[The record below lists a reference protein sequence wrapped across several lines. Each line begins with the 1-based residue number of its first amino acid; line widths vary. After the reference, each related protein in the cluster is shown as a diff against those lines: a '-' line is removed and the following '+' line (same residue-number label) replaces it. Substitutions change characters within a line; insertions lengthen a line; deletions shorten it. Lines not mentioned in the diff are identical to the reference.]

1 LKQRMS
7 HDLDFM
13 VNYTWGA
20 EIDDNGTFRNGYLS
34 NRVER
39 SRGVADVPSV
49 LNATAIWKLPFGS
62 GQPLSSNNRIVRALI
77 SNYLLSGIYTYSSGV
92 PLAII
97 SSGCVSPGSGQ
108 CMPNYTPG
116 YSGNARIGGGYGSGI
131 NAVTA
136 ATTHYIDINAFVNPA
151 QYTIGNLGRT
161 RPYGLRGPTAF
172 DGDLSLKRTVV
183 LHDNLSLLLDISA
196 YNITNSFIP
205 TAPGVSISTP
215 STFGV
220 VSGQSNASRDIQIAA
235 RINF

>member
-1 LKQRMS
+1 MS

-13 VNYTWGA
+13 INYTWGA
-20 EIDDNGTFRNGYLS
+20 EIDNNGTFRNGYLPS
-34 NRVER
+34 RIER
-39 SRGVADVPSV
+39 SRGVADVPNV
-49 LNATAIWKLPFGS
+49 VNATAIWKLPFGDK
-62 GQPLSSNNRIVRALI
+62 QPLSSRNRVVRALI
-77 SNYLLSGIYTYSSGV
+77 SDYQLSGIYTYSSGI

-97 SSGCVSPGSGQ
+97 SSGCVAPGSGQ
-108 CMPNYTPG
+108 CEPSYNPSYTSNP
-116 YSGNARIGGGYGSGI
+116 RIGGGYGNGI
-131 NAVTA
+131 TAASA

-151 QYTIGNLGRT
+151 QYTIGNVGRT

-183 LHDNLSLLLDISA
+183 LHENLNLLLDVSA

-220 VSGQSNASRDIQIAA
+220 VSGQSNASRDIQLAA